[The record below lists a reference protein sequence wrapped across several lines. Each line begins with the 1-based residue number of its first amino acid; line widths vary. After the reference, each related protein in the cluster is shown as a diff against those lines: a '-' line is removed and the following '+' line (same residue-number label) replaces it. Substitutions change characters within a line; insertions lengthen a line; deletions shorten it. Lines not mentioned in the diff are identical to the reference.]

1 MQQDLYSNIARK
13 RQNKMDNKYGSNG
26 YAYTQETVQFNN
38 HNLLPLGDSSN
49 LARQGMYKNM
59 KIERNKIP
67 LDNANLTLSHEPGD
81 IQELY
86 NPNINSER
94 QVESKT
100 VSLTDQI
107 RKVNKIQ
114 IKKRFKKS
122 VEISSLVNQAR
133 SLLEVN

>member
-1 MQQDLYSNIARK
+1 
-13 RQNKMDNKYGSNG
+13 
-26 YAYTQETVQFNN
+26 
-38 HNLLPLGDSSN
+38 
-49 LARQGMYKNM
+49 MYKNM

-67 LDNANLTLSHEPGD
+67 LDNANLTLSHEPGN

-94 QVESKT
+94 QGDSKT
-100 VSLTDQI
+100 ISLTDQI

-122 VEISSLVNQAR
+122 VEINTLVNQAR
-133 SLLEVN
+133 SLMEVN

>member
-1 MQQDLYSNIARK
+1 MEG
-13 RQNKMDNKYGSNG
+13 KYPNNGG
-26 YAYTQETVQFNN
+26 YAYTQEAVHFNN

-49 LARQGMYKNM
+49 LARQGKYKNM

-67 LDNANLTLSHEPGD
+67 LDNANLTLSHEPGQ

-86 NPNINSER
+86 NGNINSER
-94 QVESKT
+94 NVDNKT
-100 VSLTDQI
+100 ISLTDQI

-133 SLLEVN
+133 SLMEVN